1 MLNAECFCFAS
12 NKSGV
17 VVRLYNIFTTSG
29 AERSSESRRQARD
42 QEDEEE
48 ENDANAV
55 NRGLVKHPKDWP
67 WSSFSFLQKGR
78 SGVGGNR
85 SGGHLVA
92 RPV

>member
-1 MLNAECFCFAS
+1 MLNAECFCFAT

-17 VVRLYNIFTTSG
+17 VVCLYNIFTTSG
-29 AERSSESRRQARD
+29 AERSSESKRQARD
-42 QEDEEE
+42 QEDEE

-55 NRGLVKHPKDWP
+55 NRGLLKHPQRLALEQ
-67 WSSFSFLQKGR
+67 FFLLQKGP

-92 RPV
+92 QPV

>member
-29 AERSSESRRQARD
+29 AERSSESKRQARD
-42 QEDEEE
+42 QEDQE

-67 WSSFSFLQKGR
+67 WSSFSFYRKDQAG
-78 SGVGGNR
+78 
-85 SGGHLVA
+85 LVEID
-92 RPV
+92 PVDI

>member
-17 VVRLYNIFTTSG
+17 VVCLYNIFTTSG

-55 NRGLVKHPKDWP
+55 NRRLVKHPKDWP
-67 WSSFSFLQKGR
+67 WSSFSFYRKDEAG
-78 SGVGGNR
+78 
-85 SGGHLVA
+85 LVEID
-92 RPV
+92 PVDI